1 MTDIEI
7 LHTITAPTR
16 YKIIQLLLE
25 RHYCVKA
32 IAAKLGIS
40 EPAVSQQM
48 QVLKNCGI
56 VTGKKIDYQ
65 MHYILN
71 HELVLRVSRAFS
83 QSVSEYAAEHTTPE
97 NCDCEYAAECNRRKA
112 VHES

>member
-1 MTDIEI
+1 MSDIEI
-7 LHTITAPTR
+7 LHIITAPTR
-16 YKIIQLLLE
+16 YKIVLLLLE

-48 QVLKNCGI
+48 QVLKSYGV
-56 VTGKKIDYQ
+56 VTGRKIDYQ

-71 HELVLRVSRAFS
+71 HELVLRVSCAFS
-83 QSVSEYAAEHTTPE
+83 QSVSKYAAENTNPE

-112 VHES
+112 VK